1 MQLLA
6 ATGLPAGALA
16 AAAEFHARVLPQLPA
31 QGDLLIRF
39 DAADHTHRGWRLA
52 AIQQLARDRAPG
64 RVNAVAGGGDAAV
77 ASARA
82 YLASAAGLTG
92 QLLDL
97 DDLAAGPV
105 IG

>member
-16 AAAEFHARVLPQLPA
+16 AAAEFHARVLPKLPA

-52 AIQQLARDRAPG
+52 VVQQLARERAPD
-64 RVNAVAGGGDAAV
+64 RVNAVAGGGAAAV
-77 ASARA
+77 ASAQA
-82 YLASAAGLTG
+82 YLAAAPGLTG

-97 DDLAAGPV
+97 DDLGAGPV
-105 IG
+105 VG

>member
-16 AAAEFHARVLPQLPA
+16 AAAEFHARVLPKLPA

-52 AIQQLARDRAPG
+52 VVQQLARERAPD
-64 RVNAVAGGGDAAV
+64 RVNAVAGGSAAAV
-77 ASARA
+77 ASAQA
-82 YLASAAGLTG
+82 YLAAAAGLTG

-97 DDLAAGPV
+97 DDLGAGPV

>member
-1 MQLLA
+1 MHLLA

-16 AAAEFHARVLPQLPA
+16 AAAEFHAQVLPQLPA
-31 QGDLLIRF
+31 EGDLLIRF

-52 AIQQLARDRAPG
+52 AVQQLARERAPG

-82 YLASAAGLTG
+82 YLAGASGLTG

-97 DDLAAGPV
+97 DDLGAGYV